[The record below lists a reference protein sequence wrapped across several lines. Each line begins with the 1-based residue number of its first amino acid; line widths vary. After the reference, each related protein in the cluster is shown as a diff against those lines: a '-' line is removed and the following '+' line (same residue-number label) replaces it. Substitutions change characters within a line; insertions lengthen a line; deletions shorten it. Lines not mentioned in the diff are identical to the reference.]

1 MADVQLGLHAGP
13 PKLEQGLILTLLP
26 SCRSWSPN
34 WTALSGL
41 SGKACA
47 LSCSDFRCQCGLVP
61 RGDFFLLRG
70 EEEEDIRIG
79 CVLGRLAVEV
89 VFDKDVINGN
99 KLIN

>member
-1 MADVQLGLHAGP
+1 
-13 PKLEQGLILTLLP
+13 
-26 SCRSWSPN
+26 
-34 WTALSGL
+34 
-41 SGKACA
+41 
-47 LSCSDFRCQCGLVP
+47 LVP